1 MHTHPNTRRT
11 GTEWTV
17 EEEMTLLKE
26 IKNGCPIPV
35 IARNHQRTKGSILS
49 RLCHKRFMALSELP
63 ELEDASD
70 TETCDYELE
79 DASTETC
86 DFELV
91 EKEASEQ
98 RKVNVTIKLEPEEP
112 ELAIVEVVEPSR
124 VKKEVLPYITCFDT
138 ETTGLPPKKEPVH
151 HSEAWNVC
159 RVLQVAYEK
168 YTHDGQFVEKQCF
181 LVKPTFPI
189 PAESTAIHHITEEHA
204 LEHGISHD
212 EFIHRMCELVKETE
226 IFVAHNA
233 SFDKNVILS
242 ELYRS
247 AEGRAYVSTWEAASL
262 DCTMSMG
269 VVEFGDKFK
278 LDKLYAMCH
287 LPKLDNLVLHS
298 ADWDTALCSAIYFYL
313 RKKNG
318 SNRRFDLHVDFDDKD
333 VVKELGGKFDWNQKK
348 WYVYEGDRFCKYLVK
363 WFNGM

>member
-17 EEEMTLLKE
+17 EEEMTLLTE

-70 TETCDYELE
+70 TETCDLE
-79 DASTETC
+79 SPRQL
-86 DFELV
+86 DFD
-91 EKEASEQ
+91 
-98 RKVNVTIKLEPEEP
+98 TIKLEP
-112 ELAIVEVVEPSR
+112 ELAIVEVVEPVC

-151 HSEAWNVC
+151 NSEAWNVC

-189 PAESTAIHHITEEHA
+189 PSESTAIHHITEEHA

-247 AEGRAYVSTWEAASL
+247 PEGRAYVSIWEAASL

-318 SNRRFDLHVDFDDKD
+318 SNRRFDLHVDFEDKD

>member
-17 EEEMTLLKE
+17 EEEITLLKE
-26 IKNGCPIPV
+26 VKNGCPIPI

-49 RLCHKRFMALSELP
+49 RLCHKRFIALADLP
-63 ELEDASD
+63 DLEDASD
-70 TETCDYELE
+70 TETCDLE
-79 DASTETC
+79 SPRQLEFGA
-86 DFELV
+86 
-91 EKEASEQ
+91 
-98 RKVNVTIKLEPEEP
+98 IKSEP
-112 ELAIVEVVEPSR
+112 ELAIIEVIEPVS

-151 HSEAWNVC
+151 NSEAWNVC

-189 PAESTAIHHITEEHA
+189 PAESTAIHHITESHA
-204 LEHGISHD
+204 LEHGITHE

-247 AEGRAYVSTWEAASL
+247 GEGRAYVSTWEAATL

-278 LDKLYAMCH
+278 LDKLYSMCN

-318 SNRRFDLHVDFDDKD
+318 SNRRFDLHVDFEDKD

>member
-17 EEEMTLLKE
+17 EEEITLLKE
-26 IKNGCPIPV
+26 IKNGCPIPI

-49 RLCHKRFMALSELP
+49 RLCHKRFIGLADLP
-63 ELEDASD
+63 DLEDTSD
-70 TETCDYELE
+70 TETC
-79 DASTETC
+79 ASDEH
-86 DFELV
+86 
-91 EKEASEQ
+91 
-98 RKVNVTIKLEPEEP
+98 IKIES
-112 ELAIVEVVEPSR
+112 ELAIVEVLEPVS

-151 HSEAWNVC
+151 NSDAWNAC
-159 RVLQVAYEK
+159 RVVQVAYEK

-189 PAESTAIHHITEEHA
+189 PAESTAIHNITEEHA
-204 LEHGISHD
+204 LIHGITHE

-226 IFVAHNA
+226 IFVAHNS

-247 AEGRAYVSTWEAASL
+247 PEGRAYVSTWEAATF

-269 VVEFGDKFK
+269 VFEFGDKFK
-278 LDKLYAMCH
+278 LDKLYSMCN
-287 LPKLDNLVLHS
+287 LPKLEYLVLHS

-318 SNRRFDLHVDFDDKD
+318 SNRRFDLHVAFEDKD
-333 VVKELGGKFDWNQKK
+333 VVKELGGKFDWNHKK